1 MRRIPSGI
9 LNERTARTK
18 FTLTRHPPAPELRE
32 FVEHHWVLRWN
43 LAESHDQH
51 VVGESVGA
59 RDVLPRRVRRLRSG
73 APAFHPSAQRT
84 RARDRG
90 QDPARLFPPVPRRP
104 VRTLADRSVDVAAI
118 FGPGAAIAE
127 KTIRN
132 ARTDEEMIIAID
144 NLLIACRRP
153 ITRATRAAAEAVETI
168 AADPGITRVAELAAV
183 LGLSVRAVQR
193 LFAEHVGTTPKW
205 AIRIYRLNEAAR
217 LLAAPIPPDYA
228 DLATRL
234 GYSDQPHFIRDF
246 RAVTG
251 APPAEYARCARRLM
265 PGAPDGAKPGN

>member
-18 FTLTRHPPAPELRE
+18 FTLTRYPPAPELRD

-43 LAESHDQH
+43 LTEPHDQH
-51 VVGESVGA
+51 VLPNLSVHVTFFPGACGVYGPAHQLFTHRLSGRVHGIGA
-59 RDVLPRRVRRLRSG
+59 RIRPGCFRPFLG
-73 APAFHPSAQRT
+73 A
-84 RARDRG
+84 
-90 QDPARLFPPVPRRP
+90 P
-104 VRTLADRSVDVAAI
+104 VRTLADRSAGVAEI
-118 FGPGAAIAE
+118 FGPTAARTE
-127 KTIRN
+127 KFIRN
-132 ARTDEEMIIAID
+132 ARTDEEMITAID
-144 NLLIACRRP
+144 NLLIASRRP
-153 ITRATRAAAEAVETI
+153 IPRETRAAAEAVETI
-168 AADPGITRVAELAAV
+168 AADPGITRVSELAAA
-183 LGLSVRAVQR
+183 LGLSIRAVQR

-251 APPAEYARCARRLM
+251 APPAEYARSARQLM
-265 PGAPDGAKPGN
+265 SAAPDGAKPGN

>member
-18 FTLTRHPPAPELRE
+18 FTITRHPPAPELRD
-32 FVEHHWVLRWN
+32 FVEHHWILRWD
-43 LAESHDQH
+43 LTEPHEQH
-51 VVGESVGA
+51 VLPNLSVHVTFFPGASGVYGPAHQLFTHRLSGRVHGIGA
-59 RDVLPRRVRRLRSG
+59 RIRPGCFRPFLD
-73 APAFHPSAQRT
+73 A
-84 RARDRG
+84 
-90 QDPARLFPPVPRRP
+90 P
-104 VRTLADRSVDVAAI
+104 VRTLADRAEDVAVI
-118 FGPGAAIAE
+118 FGRTAAVAE
-127 KTIRN
+127 KAVRN
-132 ARTDEEMIIAID
+132 AETDAEMITAID
-144 NLLIACRRP
+144 NLLIARP
-153 ITRATRAAAEAVETI
+153 RPFLPGARVAAEAVETI
-168 AADPGITRVAELAAV
+168 AADPEITRVAELAAA

-217 LLAAPIPPDYA
+217 LLAAPAAPDYA

-251 APPAEYARCARRLM
+251 APPAEYARSARRLISCT
-265 PGAPDGAKPGN
+265 PDGAKPGN

>member
-1 MRRIPSGI
+1 MTSRWWANLSVHLTFFPGACGVYGPAHQLFTHRLSGRVHGI
-9 LNERTARTK
+9 
-18 FTLTRHPPAPELRE
+18 
-32 FVEHHWVLRWN
+32 
-43 LAESHDQH
+43 
-51 VVGESVGA
+51 GA
-59 RDVLPRRVRRLRSG
+59 RIRPGCFRPFLD
-73 APAFHPSAQRT
+73 A
-84 RARDRG
+84 
-90 QDPARLFPPVPRRP
+90 P

-132 ARTDEEMIIAID
+132 ARTDEEMITAID

-168 AADPGITRVAELAAV
+168 AADPGITRVAELAAA

>member
-18 FTLTRHPPAPELRE
+18 FSLTRHPPAPELRE

-43 LAESHDQH
+43 LTQSHDQQVLPNLSVH
-51 VVGESVGA
+51 VTFFPGACGVYGPAHQLFTHRLSGRVHGIGA
-59 RDVLPRRVRRLRSG
+59 RIRPGCFRPFLD
-73 APAFHPSAQRT
+73 A
-84 RARDRG
+84 
-90 QDPARLFPPVPRRP
+90 P
-104 VRTLADRSVDVAAI
+104 VRTLADRSVDVATI

-132 ARTDEEMIIAID
+132 ARTDEEMITAID

-168 AADPGITRVAELAAV
+168 AADPGITRVSELAAA